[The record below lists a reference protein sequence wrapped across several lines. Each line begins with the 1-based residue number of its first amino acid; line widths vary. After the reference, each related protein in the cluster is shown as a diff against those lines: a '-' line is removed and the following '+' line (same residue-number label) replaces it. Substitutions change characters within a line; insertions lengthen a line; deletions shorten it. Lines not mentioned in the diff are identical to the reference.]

1 MNAQLFKRKLAQVLP
16 VFGLTVLLFTLLSNN
31 LNAQTMKAKNV
42 ALVHG
47 ALMNG
52 KEIIS
57 KFFEAQAKQDV
68 QGMADVLAEN
78 IVFEMPFALPGLP
91 DRIEGKGTVVKF
103 LEQFLGKERG
113 LFTGWDLHN
122 IRIHPGGD
130 PNLFFA
136 ELDGQGVVAQSGY
149 QYRQKYIILFRVS
162 DGRISHWREYLN
174 PIPLQEAIASMQAGQ
189 VQSAHSRG

>member
-1 MNAQLFKRKLAQVLP
+1 MLGTQKSSDSKNPDDLH
-16 VFGLTVLLFTLLSNN
+16 NN
-31 LNAQTMKAKNV
+31 SGREEQ
-42 ALVHG
+42 G
-47 ALMNG
+47 MNG
-52 KEIIS
+52 KEIVS
-57 KFFEAQAKQDV
+57 RFLEAEAKQDV

-91 DRIEGKGTVVKF
+91 DRVEGKGTVVEF

-113 LFTGWDLHN
+113 MFTDWNIYN
-122 IRIHPGGD
+122 IRIYPGGD
-130 PNLFFA
+130 PDLSFA

-174 PIPLQEAIASMQAGQ
+174 PIPLQEAIASMQTGQ